1 MNCWEIPMGQSAA
14 KPYKR
19 EGSTTNSI
27 LYNNSSLIE
36 ERNEKDFKKQI
47 K

>member
-1 MNCWEIPMGQSAA
+1 MGQSAA
-14 KPYKR
+14 QPYER

-36 ERNEKDFKKQI
+36 ENEKDFKKQI